1 MKAKN
6 IYTIIQDNLRK
17 ALLMSLGST
26 AVVLVVFSYFSQ
38 QAVENNATRFIVKH
52 AAGLAEAGINAQNV
66 GDVDK
71 EISRFAEAWKET
83 QDLDVRID
91 IFIDEKLIAHA
102 GQLQPFKFL
111 FTGVNKKIP
120 LPSGQI
126 LNAQVQISLKELV
139 IIRGTELLI
148 FELFI
153 LLVYFSLVHSMRKT
167 ITALTKPLE
176 IRVRWLK
183 EVANNLPECS
193 KMPPPFVDAQVS
205 EIDDLSQ
212 SIELLLNEIVQLE
225 KHIATVNFDRGR
237 VKMAE
242 TVAHNIKGAIATLQL
257 KIGSLSQLSA
267 IDRLELIGCVDSIRD
282 GSVNLLK
289 AKKNELK
296 NQPMGGDNPT
306 SIHLM
311 PVVASTVNMK
321 KKQYQANLKLQIIY
335 DDTEKL
341 DGITSEIIASELQS
355 MIGNLVDNSVEAIGD
370 LGGMVTLQINVTNR
384 QVEIRIKDN
393 GKGIPSDAL
402 QKLIAKGGSYEKP
415 EGTGIG
421 LSHAK
426 ETLEKYGG
434 ELKIISVVGYGTT
447 VTLIFPRSD
456 VSRKSIGEIKI
467 SNGST
472 LFVID
477 DDKLIHE
484 IWKSK
489 LKSADFLQI
498 DAHFFFTP
506 EDFNAWM
513 EKNGHSE
520 YGSRHYFFDYDLKNE
535 NFNGLD
541 LIEHHG
547 LALESLLV
555 SGLVRDHDVQM
566 RAKALGVLC
575 LDKDVLRDTP
585 IVGNVTDKK
594 ILSEQ
599 VANENFN

>member
-1 MKAKN
+1 MKVKS

-17 ALLMSLGST
+17 ALLLSLGST

-38 QAVENNATRFIVKH
+38 RAVENHATRFILKH
-52 AAGLAEAGINAQNV
+52 AAGLAEAGINTQNV

-111 FTGVNKKIP
+111 FTGVNKVMP

-139 IIRGTELLI
+139 IIRGAELLV

-153 LLVYFSLVHSMRKT
+153 LLVYFSLVRSMRKT
-167 ITALTKPLE
+167 ITAVTKPLE
-176 IRVRWLK
+176 MRVRWLK
-183 EVANNLPECS
+183 EVANNLPESS
-193 KMPPPFVDAQVS
+193 KMPPPFVAAQVS

-225 KHIATVNFDRGR
+225 KHLATVNFDRGR

-257 KIGSLSQLSA
+257 KIGSLSQLPA
-267 IDRLELIGCVDSIRD
+267 IDKLELISCVDSIRD

-289 AKKNELK
+289 AKKDELK
-296 NQPMGGDNPT
+296 NQPMSEVNPT
-306 SIHLM
+306 SIHLK
-311 PVVASTVNMK
+311 PVVASAVNMK
-321 KKQYQANLKLQIIY
+321 RKQYQENVKLQII
-335 DDTEKL
+335 DVDAEKL
-341 DGITSEIIASELQS
+341 DGVTSEIAPSELQS
-355 MIGNLVDNSVEAIGD
+355 VISNLVDNSVEAIGG
-370 LGGMVTLQINVTNR
+370 LGGVVTLQINVSSHHI
-384 QVEIRIKDN
+384 EIRVKDN
-393 GKGIPSDAL
+393 GKGIPSDVL
-402 QKLIAKGGSYEKP
+402 QKLIAEGGSYEKA

-421 LSHAK
+421 LSHAR

-434 ELKIISVVGYGTT
+434 QIKIKSAVGHGTT
-447 VTLIFPRSD
+447 VTLILPRSD
-456 VSRKSIGEIKI
+456 IARKFIGEIKI
-467 SNGST
+467 TEGST
-472 LFVID
+472 LLIID
-477 DDKLIHE
+477 DDKQIHE

-489 LKSADFLQI
+489 FKRAGFSQI
-498 DAHFFFTP
+498 DVHFFFTP

-513 EKNGHSE
+513 DKNGHSE

-555 SGLVRDHDVQM
+555 SGLVGDHDVQM
-566 RAKALGVLC
+566 RAKTLGVLC
-575 LDKDVLRDTP
+575 LDKDVLRETP
-585 IVGNVTDKK
+585 IFENISDRKMP
-594 ILSEQ
+594 SEQ
-599 VANENFN
+599 VANENYN